1 MKYCNKCKTEKE
13 EFLFPKNRSKKG
25 GLHDWCKECHTAA
38 QMRRYNRDPRKAI
51 AASQAWY
58 TKNID
63 KKREYDK
70 QYFLKDKSK
79 KGKHN
84 KAWNERNKEKVSKTH
99 SAWKKLNSEKVA
111 SYASQRRARELN
123 ASPSWLTPEQKD
135 EILYMYW
142 LARDLR
148 LTTGENYHVD
158 HIIPLQGKGVCGL
171 HVPWNLQIL
180 PADLNLRKHI
190 SYE

>member
-1 MKYCNKCKTEKE
+1 MKYCSKCKTEKE
-13 EFLFPKNRSKKG
+13 ESAFPKNKSKKG
-25 GLHDWCKECHTAA
+25 GLHDWCKECHSAA
-38 QMRRYNRDPRKAI
+38 QMRRYSKDPKKAI
-51 AASQAWY
+51 AASRAWY
-58 TKNID
+58 VKNID
-63 KKREYDK
+63 KKREYDR
-70 QYFLKDKSK
+70 QYFLKDRSK

-99 SAWKKLNSEKVA
+99 SVWKKLNSEKVA

-123 ASPSWLTPEQKD
+123 ASPSWLTPEQKN

-180 PADLNLRKHI
+180 PAYLNLRKHI